1 MHTEWG
7 RGGGLLG
14 PGPGPGCTLHAL
26 PPLPKMRLPLPAAL
40 LAAATSAGGA
50 SAFAPPGPAAAFLLR
65 PAISVPPAATTS
77 LGAIRCEGKT
87 YQLEERED
95 SEICTTEVHLN
106 PDRSV
111 LVGDT
116 DGPYFEASAGEWN
129 VAPGTNDFTMRIQ
142 KRFRTGQSS
151 TDMGEFAFDVYRVY
165 RGDMALVGDSVA
177 ITGVMTDDH
186 DSDKEVGFFNMIDGT
201 DEKDGYEGRAR
212 SLRST

>member
-1 MHTEWG
+1 MMSLNKNSSTV
-7 RGGGLLG
+7 LL
-14 PGPGPGCTLHAL
+14 
-26 PPLPKMRLPLPAAL
+26 K
-40 LAAATSAGGA
+40 
-50 SAFAPPGPAAAFLLR
+50 AAAFLLR

-186 DSDKEVGFFNMIDGT
+186 DSLHRRCTACRLQRCGRRHQRPLCSHRMRLAAARVTGT
-201 DEKDGYEGRAR
+201 RHHDT
-212 SLRST
+212 L

>member
-1 MHTEWG
+1 
-7 RGGGLLG
+7 
-14 PGPGPGCTLHAL
+14 
-26 PPLPKMRLPLPAAL
+26 MRLPLPAAL
-40 LAAATSAGGA
+40 LAAATSAASA
-50 SAFAPPGPAAAFLLR
+50 SAFAPPGPAAAFHLR
-65 PAISVPPAATTS
+65 PAISVPPPAAATS

-177 ITGVMTDDH
+177 ITGIMTDDH